1 MLRKSLRYSVT
12 SRGWEW
18 LKAAQC
24 CGREEFRGESD
35 KAFLTTFELFFANQ
49 QNLKFIN
56 AQFFA
61 QTLGTVSRH
70 WNNPLK

>member
-1 MLRKSLRYSVT
+1 VGVAESSRMLW
-12 SRGWEW
+12 G
-18 LKAAQC
+18 
-24 CGREEFRGESD
+24 GEFRGESD

>member
-1 MLRKSLRYSVT
+1 
-12 SRGWEW
+12 
-18 LKAAQC
+18 
-24 CGREEFRGESD
+24 
-35 KAFLTTFELFFANQ
+35 
-49 QNLKFIN
+49 LKFID

>member
-1 MLRKSLRYSVT
+1 L
-12 SRGWEW
+12 E
-18 LKAAQC
+18 
-24 CGREEFRGESD
+24 
-35 KAFLTTFELFFANQ
+35 
-49 QNLKFIN
+49 FIN